1 MDSSSIILFDANM
14 YKVEVVCF
22 VASFKVDDGEKMRH
36 LAISGAPQGNYRPM
50 SYTFQALID
59 M

>member
-22 VASFKVDDGEKMRH
+22 VASFKVDDGEKN
-36 LAISGAPQGNYRPM
+36 A
-50 SYTFQALID
+50 TFGHIGGTTRELPPHVLHFSSSN
-59 M
+59 